1 MAKFFGK
8 IGFAQYSDGLPGV
21 TQETIVERPYC
32 GDVLR
37 RSRKLQ
43 GGDGVND
50 NVVVSDE
57 ISILADPYAMENFHA
72 IRCAEYLGT
81 RWKIS
86 NVSLQYPRLILSLG
100 GVYNG
105 Q

>member
-1 MAKFFGK
+1 MAKYFGN

-21 TQETIVERPYC
+21 AEETIVERQYC

-37 RSRKLQ
+37 RARKLQ
-43 GGDGVND
+43 GSDSVND
-50 NVVVSDE
+50 NITISDE
-57 ISILADPYAMENFHA
+57 ISILADPYAVDNFHA

-81 RWKIS
+81 KWKVTG
-86 NVSLQYPRLILSLG
+86 VSVQYPRLVLTLG

>member
-1 MAKFFGK
+1 MAKYFGN

-21 TQETIVERPYC
+21 TEEDIVEQPYC

-37 RSRKLQ
+37 RARKLQ
-43 GGDGVND
+43 GSDGVNV
-50 NVVVSDE
+50 NVVISDE

-81 RWKIS
+81 KWKITS
-86 NVSLQYPRLILSLG
+86 VSVQYPRLILSLG

-105 Q
+105 R

>member
-8 IGFAQYSDGLPGV
+8 IGFARYTDGLPGV
-21 TQETIVERPYC
+21 TEENLVERIYQ

-43 GGDGVND
+43 AADGVND
-50 NVVVSDE
+50 NIVISDE
-57 ISILADPYAMENFHA
+57 ISILADPYAVDNFHA
-72 IRCAEYLGT
+72 IRCVEYLGT
-81 RWKIS
+81 KWKVTS
-86 NVSLQYPRLILSLG
+86 ASVQFPRIVLSLG

>member
-8 IGFAQYSDGLPGV
+8 IGFAKYSDGLPGV
-21 TQETIVERPYC
+21 AEETIVERQYC

-37 RSRKLQ
+37 RARKLQ
-43 GGDGVND
+43 GSDSVND
-50 NVVVSDE
+50 NITISDE
-57 ISILADPYAMENFHA
+57 ISILADPYAVDNFHA

-81 RWKIS
+81 KWKVTG
-86 NVSLQYPRLILSLG
+86 VSVQYPRLVLTLG